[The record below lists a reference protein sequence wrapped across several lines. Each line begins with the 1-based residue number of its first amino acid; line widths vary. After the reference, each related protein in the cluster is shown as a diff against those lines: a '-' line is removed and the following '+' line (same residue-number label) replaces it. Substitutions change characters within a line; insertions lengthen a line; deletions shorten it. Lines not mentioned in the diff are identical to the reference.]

1 MSSEHQH
8 NDSNESDKQSG
19 AIPTTE
25 QTPTTK
31 PPENRRATVAAK
43 AICEGFRLHDQ
54 GQYREAIDSF
64 SEADEIWFDVN
75 EQTARKAATA
85 YVDALRLKDEIER
98 NNELIGL
105 GNWDQVEGAFR
116 RRAEVLGIDTA
127 YAPLVTDAWKAHK
140 VEEDYWTP
148 MLLAQQLVVQAATG
162 NEDYPPKASDAE
174 HGFGPEPTRYLLG
187 VELHDLHTED
197 RWSEAVANM
206 TTYFERILELRN
218 DD

>member
-19 AIPTTE
+19 STPTTE
-25 QTPTTK
+25 QTPTTE
-31 PPENRRATVAAK
+31 PPENKQAQVAAK
-43 AICEGFRLHDQ
+43 AICKGMQEHDR
-54 GQYREAIDSF
+54 GKYRDAIKSF
-64 SEADEIWFDVN
+64 TVADQIWFGVD

-85 YVDALRLKDEIER
+85 YVDALRLKDEIEKH
-98 NNELIGL
+98 NELIGL
-105 GNWDQVEGAFR
+105 GEWDQVERAFR
-116 RRAEVLGIDTA
+116 RRANALGIDRG
-127 YAPLVTDAWKAHK
+127 YAVLTTEAWKAHK
-140 VEEDYWTP
+140 LEEDYWTP

-162 NEDYPPKASDAE
+162 NEDYPPKDSDAQ

-187 VELHDLHTED
+187 VELHHLHEKD
-197 RWSEAVANM
+197 RWAEAVENM